1 MELLARSRELE
12 ARGQSI
18 VHMEVG
24 EPDFPTAAPIV
35 EAGKRALER
44 GYTHYSPALGL
55 PELREA
61 IGAFYAERYGVSVPA
76 ARVAITPGASGALL
90 AVVSVL
96 VDNGDQVL
104 LADPGYPCNRNF
116 VRLLGGEPVPVP
128 VSAESAYQ
136 LTRDHVARHST
147 RGTRAVLLASPS
159 NPTGTLLPR
168 TELQAILDWAGK
180 RGAAVIVD
188 EIYHGLT
195 YEGRAETAL
204 NLSEDVFVINS
215 FSKYFGMTGWRVG
228 WLVAPQPYVPA
239 LDKLI
244 QNIFLA
250 ASTPAQHA
258 ALAALEPD
266 TLAILETRRDEFRR
280 RRDFLVPAL
289 RRLGFDVPVMPQGAF
304 YVYAGCAG
312 LTDDSHAFAMDLL
325 QRAGVAVTPGRD
337 FGDHA
342 PERHL
347 RFAYTTSMERLEEG
361 VWRLADHLHRL

>member
-1 MELLARSRELE
+1 VSQSGKPAERIRSIQPFLAMELLARSRELE

-116 VRLLGGEPVPVP
+116 VRLLGGGPVPVP
-128 VSAESAYQ
+128 VSAELAYQ
-136 LTRDHVARHST
+136 LTRDQVARHST
-147 RGTRAVLLASPS
+147 RRTRAVLLASPS

-204 NLSEDVFVINS
+204 DLSEDVFVINS

-250 ASTPAQHA
+250 RRP
-258 ALAALEPD
+258 PRPN
-266 TLAILETRRDEFRR
+266 TRR
-280 RRDFLVPAL
+280 L
-289 RRLGFDVPVMPQGAF
+289 RRWSRTHWLFWRRGGMSFGGAGTF
-304 YVYAGCAG
+304 WYPPCAASG
-312 LTDDSHAFAMDLL
+312 LMF
-325 QRAGVAVTPGRD
+325 R
-337 FGDHA
+337 
-342 PERHL
+342 
-347 RFAYTTSMERLEEG
+347 
-361 VWRLADHLHRL
+361 